1 MKLARISMA
10 TLLGSLLMAST
21 GFAQSTRPPAAAPAV
36 PAPAPAAPP
45 AAPAPVSAE
54 PQRTSAS
61 YGDWVL
67 NCVRRTPSAA
77 TAECEV
83 VQTIVVKGQTGPV
96 AQLALG
102 RTAPSEPLR
111 LTLVLPSTVS
121 LGSKPLIRAADDKPA
136 QAELT
141 WRRCLPGG
149 CFSDMVL
156 ADADLKRL
164 RTQGEAGEIVFKD
177 AAEREVKISM
187 SWRGLPQA
195 LDAMAKP

>member
-1 MKLARISMA
+1 MKLAQISMA
-10 TLLGSLLMAST
+10 TLLGTLLMAST
-21 GFAQSTRPPAAAPAV
+21 GFAQSTRPPAAAATT
-36 PAPAPAAPP
+36 PAPP
-45 AAPAPVSAE
+45 PAPVPVPAE

-67 NCVRRTPSAA
+67 NCVRRVSATTP
-77 TAECEV
+77 ECEV

-102 RTAPSEPLR
+102 RVSASDPLR
-111 LTLVLPSTVS
+111 LTLVLPSNVL
-121 LGSKPLIRAADDKPA
+121 LGSKPLIRAAEDKPA
-136 QAELT
+136 LFELT

-149 CFSDMVL
+149 CFSDMPL

-164 RTQGEAGEIVFKD
+164 RAQGEAGEIVFKD